1 MTSGRKPVPAVLRD
15 LHGNPGKR
23 AVPDEPEGVG
33 DLWAPPSYMDE
44 EQRAQW
50 DYVVDHAPPGLLTGT
65 DRDIL
70 AAFVNACVEYQKAV
84 LSVRSMGQVVKT
96 RDGNA
101 IQNPF
106 LGIMNRQALLMKTFG
121 SELGFSPAARASLGS
136 RAPEFTTHDSPT
148 AGGRGRAV
156 RGSLAAYLELKPDRL
171 DS

>member
-1 MTSGRKPVPAVLRD
+1 MPAE
-15 LHGNPGKR
+15 
-23 AVPDEPEGVG
+23 EPEGVG
-33 DLWAPPSYMDE
+33 DLWAPPAYMDE
-44 EQRAQW
+44 EQREQW
-50 DYVVDHAPPGLLTGT
+50 NYVVDHAPPGLLTGT

-70 AAFVNACVEYQKAV
+70 ATFVNACVEYQKAV
-84 LSVRSMGQVVKT
+84 LQVRSMGQVVKT
-96 RDGNA
+96 KDGNA

-136 RAPEFTTHDSPT
+136 RAPEFSNDAP

-156 RGSLAAYLELKPDRL
+156 RGSLAAYLELKPDKL